1 MILYFATMKLNLS
14 VFIENVRQ
22 AITSIRSQMLRAIL
36 TVSVIAIGIMALV
49 GILTAIDVIRGSI
62 SDNFSRLGANTFSI
76 RNRSTQL
83 FFMNNGTK
91 PKVFSAISL
100 DEAQTFK
107 DRYDHPGAVSLSF
120 VASQTAQ
127 IQRNDEE
134 TDPNMQVYGV
144 DENYLLTAGYEIE
157 GGHFFI
163 KQEIEDDRA
172 FAVIGQDIVDLLFQ
186 EGEEPLGQT
195 ISVAKNKFRIIG
207 ILKEKGSSM
216 GMGGDKVVLI
226 PIQKARQLYSRANQS
241 YSLAVIAPSSQEK
254 ESAIGYSTALMR
266 AVRKQHPKEA
276 EDSFV
281 IQQSDNI
288 SQILISQLSGV
299 IIASTIIGAITLF
312 GASIGLM
319 NIMLVSVTDRTRE
332 IGIRKAIGAK
342 SSTIMKQFLIEA
354 IIICQF
360 GGLVGVILGIGIGNV
375 LALSMGGNFMVPWGW
390 VVLGFTI
397 SFAVG
402 AIAGFYP
409 AMKASR
415 LDPIES
421 LRHE

>member
-1 MILYFATMKLNLS
+1 
-14 VFIENVRQ
+14 
-22 AITSIRSQMLRAIL
+22 
-36 TVSVIAIGIMALV
+36 
-49 GILTAIDVIRGSI
+49 
-62 SDNFSRLGANTFSI
+62 
-76 RNRSTQL
+76 
-83 FFMNNGTK
+83 
-91 PKVFSAISL
+91 
-100 DEAQTFK
+100 
-107 DRYDHPGAVSLSF
+107 
-120 VASQTAQ
+120 
-127 IQRNDEE
+127 
-134 TDPNMQVYGV
+134 
-144 DENYLLTAGYEIE
+144 
-157 GGHFFI
+157 
-163 KQEIEDDRA
+163 
-172 FAVIGQDIVDLLFQ
+172 
-186 EGEEPLGQT
+186 
-195 ISVAKNKFRIIG
+195 
-207 ILKEKGSSM
+207 
-216 GMGGDKVVLI
+216 VLI

-402 AIAGFYP
+402 AVAGFYP

>member
-1 MILYFATMKLNLS
+1 MKLNLS
-14 VFIENVRQ
+14 VLIENIRQ
-22 AITSIRSQMLRAIL
+22 AVTSIRSQMLRAVL
-36 TVSVIAIGIMALV
+36 TVSVIAIGITALV

-62 SDNFSRLGANTFSI
+62 SENFSRLGANTFSI
-76 RNRSTQL
+76 QNRSVQL
-83 FFMNNGTK
+83 FFMRDGTK
-91 PKVFSAISL
+91 PKIFAPITL
-100 DEAQTFK
+100 DEAKLFK
-107 DRYDHPGAVSLSF
+107 SRYEHPGTVSLSF
-120 VASQTAQ
+120 LASQTAQ
-127 IQRNDEE
+127 IQRESRE
-134 TDPNMQVYGV
+134 TKPNMQVMGV
-144 DENYLLTAGYEIE
+144 DENYLETAGYQIE
-157 GGHFFI
+157 AGHYFI
-163 KQEIEDDRA
+163 KQEIDDDRS
-172 FAVIGQDIVDLLFQ
+172 FAVIGQDIVDLLFD

-195 ISVAKNKFRIIG
+195 ISVAKYKFRIVG
-207 ILKEKGSSM
+207 ILKKKGSSM
-216 GMGGDKVVLI
+216 GMGGDKVVMI
-226 PIQKARQLYSRANQS
+226 PIQKARQLYSRPNQS
-241 YSLAVIAPSSQEK
+241 YNLAVIAPSAQEK

-266 AVRKQHPKEA
+266 AVRKQHPTE
-276 EDSFV
+276 EDSFL

-288 SQILISQLSGV
+288 SQILITQLSAV

-360 GGLVGVILGIGIGNV
+360 GGLAGVILGIGIGNL
-375 LALSMGGNFMVPWGW
+375 LAVSMGGNFMIPWGW
-390 VVLGFTI
+390 VILGFSI
-397 SFAVG
+397 SFLVG
-402 AIAGFYP
+402 AVAGFYP